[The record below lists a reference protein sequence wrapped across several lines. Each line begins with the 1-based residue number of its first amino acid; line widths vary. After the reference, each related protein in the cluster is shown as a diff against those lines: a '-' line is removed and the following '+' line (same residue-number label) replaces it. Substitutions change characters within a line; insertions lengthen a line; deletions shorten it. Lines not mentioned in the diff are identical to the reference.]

1 MAGLTFSGDGL
12 LQRFSN
18 QLGELGARA
27 PIALAR
33 ALNHTGT
40 KAKTAVIRNLT
51 QQTGLTKAIMA
62 FTGGAQAGDD
72 TKAASNAAT
81 SWAALRRDK
90 AEVASRTIEEIE
102 ASGGSWTFA
111 KLTIANAALRELA
124 EAAGKK
130 RR

>member
-1 MAGLTFSGDGL
+1 MPSMTSTPKRSVNRRCRAAGSG
-12 LQRFSN
+12 S
-18 QLGELGARA
+18 
-27 PIALAR
+27 P
-33 ALNHTGT
+33 
-40 KAKTAVIRNLT
+40 
-51 QQTGLTKAIMA
+51 
-62 FTGGAQAGDD
+62 
-72 TKAASNAAT
+72 
-81 SWAALRRDK
+81 